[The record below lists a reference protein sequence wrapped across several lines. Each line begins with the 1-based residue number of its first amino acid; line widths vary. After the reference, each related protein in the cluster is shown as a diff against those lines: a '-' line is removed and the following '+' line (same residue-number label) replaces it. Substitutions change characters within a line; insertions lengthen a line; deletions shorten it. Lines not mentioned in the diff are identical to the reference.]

1 MIFITAKFTVPPQ
14 YEDDWIDIS
23 RDFTEAT
30 RSEDGCLWFEWA
42 RNCRNEHEYFVVEA
56 FRDHD
61 AAVAHVQSAHFI
73 ATVFSAALLVVITS
87 DGGGSSG
94 RFFACLIAPRA
105 PQSTAQRR
113 WRCPTH

>member
-1 MIFITAKFTVPPQ
+1 MIFVTAKFTVLPQ
-14 YEDDWIDIS
+14 YADDWIDIS

-30 RSEDGCLWFEWA
+30 RSEEGCLWFEWA

-73 ATVFSAALLVVITS
+73 TATQTFPDFLAHTPSVINTTLDQDDWS
-87 DGGGSSG
+87 VLGEMTVS
-94 RFFACLIAPRA
+94 PRD
-105 PQSTAQRR
+105 
-113 WRCPTH
+113 